1 MASVSRKDKSLEE
14 FDIIKLL
21 LFFLLFLAIA
31 MGLILGLIVPDIREF
46 KSTKGE
52 LASERA
58 RTQKIYEV
66 LTNRENELAN
76 LRSDNRKILE
86 AFAKPFSEERF
97 VAHAGQF
104 FEAVELEK
112 QGQNEFEEG
121 FTLYELTVTS
131 KLQTPVQFYSFLES
145 LNRYEA
151 IVRTDFPIQMW
162 TEDGQIHA
170 IFNIKVYELIAK
182 E

>member
-1 MASVSRKDKSLEE
+1 MASVSRRDKSLEE

-21 LFFLLFLAIA
+21 LFFLLFVAVV
-31 MGLILGLIVPDIREF
+31 MGFILGLIVPDVREYKRT
-46 KSTKGE
+46 KSA

-58 RTQKIYEV
+58 TTQKIYEV
-66 LTNRENELAN
+66 LSARESELLD
-76 LRSDNRKILE
+76 LRSKNRKILE
-86 AFAKPFSEERF
+86 AFGKSFDEERF
-97 VAHAGQF
+97 INYASQF
-104 FEAVELEK
+104 FDAVVLEK
-112 QGQNEFEEG
+112 QSQAEFEED

-131 KLQTPVQFYSFLES
+131 QLDTPTQFYTFLES

-162 TEDGQIHA
+162 VEDGKIHA
-170 IFNIKVYELIAK
+170 IFNIKVYELMSR

>member
-1 MASVSRKDKSLEE
+1 MASVNKKDKSLEE

-21 LFFLLFLAIA
+21 LFFLLFVAIT
-31 MGLILGLIVPDIREF
+31 MGLILGLIVPDIREYKRV
-46 KSTKGE
+46 KSALGSE
-52 LASERA
+52 LATTNR
-58 RTQKIYEV
+58 IYEV
-66 LTNRENELAN
+66 LVERENELAT

-86 AFAKPFSEERF
+86 AFAKPFDEKRF
-97 VAHAGQF
+97 VEHSSHY

-112 QGQNEFEEG
+112 QGENEFEKD

-131 KLQTPVQFYSFLES
+131 QLDTPTQFYDFLES

-151 IVRTDFPIQMW
+151 VVRTDFPIQMW
-162 TEDGQIHA
+162 TEDGKIHA
-170 IFNIKVYELIAK
+170 IFNIKVYELIDQ